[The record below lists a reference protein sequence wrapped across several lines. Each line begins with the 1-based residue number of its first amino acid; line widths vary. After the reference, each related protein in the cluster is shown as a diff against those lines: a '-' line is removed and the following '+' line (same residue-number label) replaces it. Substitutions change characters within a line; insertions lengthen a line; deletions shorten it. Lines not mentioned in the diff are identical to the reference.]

1 MNPLLHP
8 LRGLACAAAMG
19 LLAHAPVSFAA
30 YAGGSAD
37 AALVVT
43 AGAGYQLL
51 DSAVTPSA
59 STATVGDALAD
70 ADGTALLLPDG
81 LFVSGAAT
89 ADALFPPASAAS
101 ASYSSVQPLYV
112 LNTSGA
118 ANTVDFS
125 FDWSFVL
132 GALDDFIA
140 PVEQA
145 GSVVTVKLQQLVNGV
160 ATELFA
166 ASAFADIGSGAA
178 SDAGSFSFSYTLAPG
193 EQTSFLVGINASA
206 QALTAVPLP
215 ASVLLLAPAL
225 GMLAI
230 RRRPG

>member
-101 ASYSSVQPLYV
+101 ASYSRVQPLYV

-140 PVEQA
+140 PVEQDRK
-145 GSVVTVKLQQLVNGV
+145 SVV
-160 ATELFA
+160 
-166 ASAFADIGSGAA
+166 
-178 SDAGSFSFSYTLAPG
+178 
-193 EQTSFLVGINASA
+193 
-206 QALTAVPLP
+206 
-215 ASVLLLAPAL
+215 
-225 GMLAI
+225 
-230 RRRPG
+230 

>member
-1 MNPLLHP
+1 MSAG
-8 LRGLACAAAMG
+8 LRLAG
-19 LLAHAPVSFAA
+19 
-30 YAGGSAD
+30 
-37 AALVVT
+37 
-43 AGAGYQLL
+43 
-51 DSAVTPSA
+51 
-59 STATVGDALAD
+59 
-70 ADGTALLLPDG
+70 
-81 LFVSGAAT
+81 
-89 ADALFPPASAAS
+89 
-101 ASYSSVQPLYV
+101 
-112 LNTSGA
+112 
-118 ANTVDFS
+118 
-125 FDWSFVL
+125 
-132 GALDDFIA
+132 LDDFIA

-160 ATELFA
+160 VTELFA
-166 ASAFADIGSGAA
+166 ASAFADIGNGAA